1 MVRVFAYKSPEKF
14 ESFAH
19 YHYTLTWTSCHLTSS
34 HSSTASH
41 CARLVFGN
49 LAVRQVLQVLCFS
62 LAKCLFTHLSL
73 RPSYQLM
80 DL

>member
-1 MVRVFAYKSPEKF
+1 MTLVSAYKSQERF

-19 YHYTLTWTSCHLTSS
+19 YHYTLTWTSCHLTSPHNS
-34 HSSTASH
+34 IASH
-41 CARLVFGN
+41 CARLVQRNVAG
-49 LAVRQVLQVLCFS
+49 RKVLGMLCFS

-80 DL
+80 DR